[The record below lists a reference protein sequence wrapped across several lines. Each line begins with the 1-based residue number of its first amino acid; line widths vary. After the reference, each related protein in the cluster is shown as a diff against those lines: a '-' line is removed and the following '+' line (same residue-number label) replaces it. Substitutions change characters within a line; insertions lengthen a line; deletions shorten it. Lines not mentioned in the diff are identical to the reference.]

1 MTGQEFNTL
10 VNDYGWA
17 VAVLLVIVAFFT
29 MIGKAWKS
37 IVKFVKVVDILIDL
51 PAKLQAIE
59 DKLEKVEHEV
69 TTNSG
74 TSIKD
79 AVRRIEER
87 LSKEA

>member
-1 MTGQEFNTL
+1 MTGEQFDAL
-10 VNDYGWA
+10 VSEYGWI
-17 VAVLLVIVAFFT
+17 VAVSIVLFGFFV
-29 MIGKAWKS
+29 MLGKAWSS

-51 PAKLQAIE
+51 PDKLQAIE
-59 DKLEKVEHEV
+59 DKIQSIEHEV

-79 AVRRIEER
+79 AIKRIEER

>member
-1 MTGQEFNTL
+1 MTSQEFDNL
-10 VNDYGWA
+10 VSEYGWV
-17 VAVLLVIVAFFT
+17 VAVSVVVIGFFT
-29 MIGKAWKS
+29 MVGKAWGS

-51 PAKLQAIE
+51 PDKLQAIE
-59 DKLEKVEHEV
+59 DKLHTVEHEV

-87 LSKEA
+87 LSTEA